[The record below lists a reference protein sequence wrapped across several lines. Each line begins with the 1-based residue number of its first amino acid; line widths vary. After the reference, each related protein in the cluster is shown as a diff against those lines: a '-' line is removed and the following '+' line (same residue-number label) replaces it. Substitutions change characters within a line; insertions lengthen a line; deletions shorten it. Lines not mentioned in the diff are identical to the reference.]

1 MVVKIEKISETKY
14 VNYTSSANAYYA
26 EIKYDR
32 DRSSF
37 AGIAF
42 RLNDDKTLSFDHREE
57 VMIKEVSK
65 FEHLYY
71 GMEDSYCNAI
81 RKIYDSSNMKK
92 GLNIMFLVYSDVRSC
107 QAIFEELTE
116 YIGNNI

>member
-1 MVVKIEKISETKY
+1 M
-14 VNYTSSANAYYA
+14 NYTSSANAYYA

-57 VMIKEVSK
+57 AMIKEVSE

-107 QAIFEELTE
+107 QVIFEELTE
-116 YIGNNI
+116 YISNNI